1 MDVGS
6 LRALAKSL
14 DIHHRIKWDLR
25 FVEECEIPNVFREAT
40 VVCLPYREIDQSGV
54 LLTAIAFDRAVVASD
69 VGGIAET
76 IQDCVHGLLVPSG
89 DAGALSS
96 ALEKVLRDSTQRHAM
111 ESAVSS
117 LRQELAWEKIA
128 LRTVELYR
136 ALGRRAA
143 QRLAA

>member
-1 MDVGS
+1 MDIGS
-6 LRALAKSL
+6 LKALSKSL
-14 DIHHRIKWDLR
+14 GVDHRIRWELR
-25 FVEECEIPNVFREAT
+25 FVEECEVPRIFSQAS

-76 IQDCVHGLLVPSG
+76 IQHGVHGWLVSPG
-89 DAGALSS
+89 DVGSLSA
-96 ALEKVLRDSTQRHAM
+96 ALERALQDPEQRRVM

-128 LRTVELYR
+128 QRTVELYQTLNR
-136 ALGRRAA
+136 GTA
-143 QRLAA
+143 QRGAA